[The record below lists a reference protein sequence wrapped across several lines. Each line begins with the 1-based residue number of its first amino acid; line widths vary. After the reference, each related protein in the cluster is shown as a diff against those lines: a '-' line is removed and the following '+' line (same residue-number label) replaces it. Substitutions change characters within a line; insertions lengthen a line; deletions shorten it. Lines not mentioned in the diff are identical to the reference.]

1 MKSRNTLVNANFF
14 ALFAG
19 TNISVWEL
27 IIGCEIKHRSLGTGT
42 IKEIISKDTT
52 SIYITISFTDQTGN
66 ISLKVFS
73 IKSIEEGYFEYIN
86 VDKSM
91 FPGLDKFIKM
101 KERETDLQNE
111 FNLLKQKYGLS
122 KSSYTSID
130 SPLHI
135 ILLKLEAEESLADED
150 VQWLKTEQL
159 FNILAIH
166 YEREYKKTG
175 DLWNLVKAASNLRKI
190 NKADKVIELLKDKHT
205 NDSKLM
211 SAMLTT
217 CGGAYRDIGEKDKAQ
232 EYAYDAIEINNTS
245 YHPYNLM
252 GAIYYDRGLPQE
264 GNKWFARAIELGSN
278 PIIKEIEIKKSFKIT
293 GEDVRKR
300 LAEYLLQEDA
310 QKYHWVKK
318 YIKKP

>member
-150 VQWLKTEQL
+150 VQWLKPNNYLTYQL
-159 FNILAIH
+159 FTTKGNI
-166 YEREYKKTG
+166 KTG

-217 CGGAYRDIGEKDKAQ
+217 CGGAYRDIGEKIKLKNMPTMQ
-232 EYAYDAIEINNTS
+232 QRLITPAIT
-245 YHPYNLM
+245 H
-252 GAIYYDRGLPQE
+252 
-264 GNKWFARAIELGSN
+264 
-278 PIIKEIEIKKSFKIT
+278 II
-293 GEDVRKR
+293 
-300 LAEYLLQEDA
+300 
-310 QKYHWVKK
+310 
-318 YIKKP
+318 